1 MTVDRTLVAPSAGDA
16 VVAKLEDPRVAQALC
31 DLLEHADLLA
41 ILVTGLDGMVRR
53 GDTITGGLAKTVGDW
68 RGALAAASQDGE
80 PVDLE
85 KLAASLRTLSA
96 AISDAT
102 PGLESLFRSDLTDPR
117 AVEVASAMA
126 RSLIDG
132 AEAAKDDPGRPM
144 GVLALL
150 RALKDEDVSR
160 GLNFM
165 LHVAKAFGRHLKDA

>member
-85 KLAASLRTLSA
+85 SLRTLSA

>member
-68 RGALAAASQDGE
+68 LAAASQDGE